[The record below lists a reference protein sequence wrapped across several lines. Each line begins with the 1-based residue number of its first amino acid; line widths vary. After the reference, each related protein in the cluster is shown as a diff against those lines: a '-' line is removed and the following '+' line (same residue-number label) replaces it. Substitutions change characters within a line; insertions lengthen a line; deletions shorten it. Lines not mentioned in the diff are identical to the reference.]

1 MTPEEAAAHWR
12 TITPE
17 ALWRLLNPKPSPLI
31 SDEYLGV
38 LTAKFL
44 PGEGLWMS
52 LAIRP
57 GLTRKE
63 RKILARDCLE
73 RLRSLALEGVTERYT
88 WAEVSDGRLQTH
100 LRLVY
105 L

>member
-1 MTPEEAAAHWR
+1 MTSDDAAEYWSSLA
-12 TITPE
+12 PN
-17 ALWRLLNPKPSPLI
+17 ALWKSLNPQPNPAVG
-31 SDEYLGV
+31 DEYLGV

-44 PGEGLWMS
+44 PDGGLWVA
-52 LAIRP
+52 LATRP
-57 GLTRKE
+57 KLTRKE
-63 RKILARDCLE
+63 RRILARDCLE

-88 WAEVSDGRLQTH
+88 WNEVSDGRLQAH